1 MTTMEFSEMIKLAA
15 PILILQLGLVIY
27 CLVDIRKNGVRNL
40 NIPAWVVIVLFINMF
55 GAIAYLIFGRGV
67 GDNVED

>member
-1 MTTMEFSEMIKLAA
+1 MTTMEFSEMIKLVA

>member
-1 MTTMEFSEMIKLAA
+1 MATMEFSEMIKLVA

-27 CLVDIRKNGVRNL
+27 CLMDIRKNGVRNL

-55 GAIAYLIFGRGV
+55 GAIAYLILGRGV